1 MALQLDRLAR
11 CHFVSLEL
19 ISEGFLVRV
28 RLDEE
33 RAVSGV
39 EPPGW

>member
-19 ISEGFLVRV
+19 IPEGFLVRV